1 MRKLTVNV
9 KPPYD
14 VVVGRGLLSNAGTL
28 VSQVMRGKRA
38 LVISDSNTAPLYCGG
53 VCEALR
59 DSGIDAYTYIF
70 EAGEEN
76 KTVKTV
82 WDMLEAAASHGLTRS
97 DAIVALGGGVTGD
110 MAGFAAAVYLRGIDY
125 IQIPTTVIAQSDSSV
140 GGKTGCD
147 LTYGKNLA
155 GAFKQPRL
163 VIIDPDTLGTL
174 PQRYRSDG
182 MAEVIKHG
190 LIASAELFDIIE
202 RGSLDM
208 EDVLYRN
215 VDIKRSFVEADEFDT
230 SERMKLNFGHTMGHA
245 IEKYY
250 NFTGPSHGEAVA
262 MGMVIAARA
271 GENAGLTKKGT
282 ADRICSV
289 LKKYGLPTLTEAP
302 AEKLVQIAALD
313 KKRMGDIINFILIS
327 DIGRAFIHKLR
338 ADELFD
344 FVKGAFNG

>member
-1 MRKLTVNV
+1 MRKITINV
-9 KPPYD
+9 EPRYD
-14 VVVGRGLLSNAGTL
+14 VVVGRGLLDSAGEL
-28 VSQVMRGKRA
+28 ISKVMRGTKA
-38 LVISDSNTAPLYCGG
+38 LIISDSNTAPLYCKK
-53 VCEALR
+53 AA
-59 DSGIDAYTYIF
+59 DSLAACGIEVYAHIF
-70 EAGEEN
+70 SAGEEN

-82 WDMLEAAASHGLTRS
+82 WDMLEAAASYGLTRS

-163 VIIDPDTLGTL
+163 VIIDPDTLDTL
-174 PQRYRSDG
+174 PQRYKSDG

-190 LIASAELFDIIE
+190 LIASPELFDIIE

-289 LKKYGLPTLTEAP
+289 LEKYNLPTAAQAP
-302 AEKLVQIAALD
+302 AERLIEISALD

-327 DIGRAFIHKLR
+327 DIGHAFIHKLR
-338 ADELFD
+338 ADELSD
-344 FVKGAFNG
+344 FLQGAF

>member
-1 MRKLTVNV
+1 MRKLTINV

-14 VVVGRGLLSNAGTL
+14 VIVGSGLLGGAGKL
-28 VSQVMRGKRA
+28 ISRVMRGTKA
-38 LVISDSNTAPLYCGG
+38 LIVSDSNTAPLYGKMIASSLKSEG
-53 VCEALR
+53 LDV
-59 DSGIDAYTYIF
+59 YMHIF
-70 EAGEEN
+70 EAGEKN

-82 WDMLEAAASHGLTRS
+82 WDMLEAAASYGLTRS
-97 DAIVALGGGVTGD
+97 DAIIALGGGVTGD

-163 VIIDPDTLGTL
+163 VIIDPDTLSTL
-174 PQRYRSDG
+174 PHRYKSDG
-182 MAEVIKHG
+182 MAEIIKHG
-190 LIASAELFDIIE
+190 LIASPELFDIIE

-208 EDVLYRN
+208 DDV
-215 VDIKRSFVEADEFDT
+215 

-262 MGMVIAARA
+262 MGMVIAAKA
-271 GENAGLTKKGT
+271 GESAGLTKKGT
-282 ADRICSV
+282 AERICSV
-289 LKKYGLPTLTEAP
+289 LKQYKLPTATEAP
-302 AEKLVQIAALD
+302 ADKLIDIAALD

-327 DIGRAFIHKLR
+327 DIGHAFIHKLR
-338 ADELFD
+338 AAELSD
-344 FVKGAFNG
+344 FLQGAF

>member
-1 MRKLTVNV
+1 MRKLTINV

-14 VVVGRGLLSNAGTL
+14 VIVGSGLLGGAGKL
-28 VSQVMRGKRA
+28 ISRVMRGTKA
-38 LVISDSNTAPLYCGG
+38 LIVSDSNTAPLYGKMIASSLKSEG
-53 VCEALR
+53 LDV
-59 DSGIDAYTYIF
+59 YMHIF
-70 EAGEEN
+70 EAGEKN

-82 WDMLEAAASHGLTRS
+82 WDMLEAAASYGLTRS
-97 DAIVALGGGVTGD
+97 DAIIALGGGVTGD

-163 VIIDPDTLGTL
+163 VIIDPDTLSTL
-174 PQRYRSDG
+174 PHGYTSDG
-182 MAEVIKHG
+182 MAEIIKHG
-190 LIASAELFDIIE
+190 LIASPELFDIIE

-208 EDVLYRN
+208 DDVLYRN

-250 NFTGPSHGEAVA
+250 NFTGPSLGEAVA
-262 MGMVIAARA
+262 MGMVIAAKA
-271 GENAGLTKKGT
+271 GESAGLTKKARQSGY
-282 ADRICSV
+282 ARYLSSISCRRRLRLRRI
-289 LKKYGLPTLTEAP
+289 
-302 AEKLVQIAALD
+302 
-313 KKRMGDIINFILIS
+313 N
-327 DIGRAFIHKLR
+327 
-338 ADELFD
+338 
-344 FVKGAFNG
+344 

>member
-9 KPPYD
+9 NPPYE
-14 VVVGRGLLSNAGTL
+14 VLVGCGLLNSSGKLISEVIRGT
-28 VSQVMRGKRA
+28 KA
-38 LVISDSNTAPLYCGG
+38 LIISDSNTSPIYCKRLAD
-53 VCEALR
+53 AL
-59 DSGIDAYTYIF
+59 SGEGICVYTHIF
-70 EAGEEN
+70 AAGEEN

-82 WDMLEAAASHGLTRS
+82 WDMLEAAASCGLTRS

-163 VIIDPDTLGTL
+163 VIIDPDTLETL
-174 PQRYRSDG
+174 PQRYKSDG

-190 LIASAELFDIIE
+190 LIASSELFGIIE
-202 RGSLDM
+202 RGNLDM

-230 SERMKLNFGHTMGHA
+230 SERMKLNFGHTLGHA

-262 MGMVIAARA
+262 MGIVIAAKA
-271 GENAGLTKKGT
+271 GENAGLTEKGT
-282 ADRICSV
+282 AERICSV
-289 LKKYGLPTLTEAP
+289 LKQYNLPTVTRAP
-302 AEKLVQIAALD
+302 ADKLIEITALD

-327 DIGRAFIHKLR
+327 DIGHAFIHKLR
-338 ADELFD
+338 VDELSD
-344 FVKGAFNG
+344 FLQGAF

>member
-1 MRKLTVNV
+1 MRKLTINV

-14 VVVGRGLLSNAGTL
+14 VVVGGGLLDDAGKL
-28 VSQVMRGKRA
+28 ISEVVRGTKA
-38 LVISDSNTAPLYCGG
+38 LIISDSNTAPLYGKR
-53 VCEALR
+53 VA
-59 DSGIDAYTYIF
+59 DSLSSEGLDVYTHIF
-70 EAGEEN
+70 EAGEKN

-97 DAIVALGGGVTGD
+97 DAIIALGGGVTGD

-163 VIIDPDTLGTL
+163 VIIDSNTLNTL
-174 PQRYRSDG
+174 PQRYKSDG

-190 LIASAELFDIIE
+190 LIASPELFDIIE
-202 RGSLDM
+202 SGSLDM
-208 EDVLYRN
+208 DDVLYRN

-262 MGMVIAARA
+262 MGMVIAAKA
-271 GENAGLTKKGT
+271 GEIAGLTKKGT
-282 ADRICSV
+282 AERICSV
-289 LKKYGLPTLTEAP
+289 LKQYNLPTETKAP
-302 AEKLVQIAALD
+302 ADKLIEIAALD

-327 DIGRAFIHKLR
+327 DIGHAFIHNLR
-338 ADELFD
+338 AAELSD
-344 FVKGAFNG
+344 FLQGAF

>member
-1 MRKLTVNV
+1 MRKLTINV

-14 VVVGRGLLSNAGTL
+14 VIVGSGLLGGAGKL
-28 VSQVMRGKRA
+28 ISRVMRGTKA
-38 LVISDSNTAPLYCGG
+38 LIVSDSNTAPLYGKMIASSLKSEG
-53 VCEALR
+53 LDV
-59 DSGIDAYTYIF
+59 YMHIF
-70 EAGEEN
+70 EAGEKN

-82 WDMLEAAASHGLTRS
+82 WDMLEAAASYGLTRS
-97 DAIVALGGGVTGD
+97 DAIIALGGGVTGD

-163 VIIDPDTLGTL
+163 VIIDPDTLSTL
-174 PQRYRSDG
+174 PHRYKSDG
-182 MAEVIKHG
+182 MAEIIKHG
-190 LIASAELFDIIE
+190 LIASPELFDIIE

-208 EDVLYRN
+208 DDVLYRN

-262 MGMVIAARA
+262 MGMVIAAKA
-271 GENAGLTKKGT
+271 GESAGLTKKGT
-282 ADRICSV
+282 AERICSV
-289 LKKYGLPTLTEAP
+289 LKLPTATEAP
-302 AEKLVQIAALD
+302 ADKLIDIAALD

-327 DIGRAFIHKLR
+327 DIGHAFIHKLR
-338 ADELFD
+338 AAELSD
-344 FVKGAFNG
+344 FLQGAF